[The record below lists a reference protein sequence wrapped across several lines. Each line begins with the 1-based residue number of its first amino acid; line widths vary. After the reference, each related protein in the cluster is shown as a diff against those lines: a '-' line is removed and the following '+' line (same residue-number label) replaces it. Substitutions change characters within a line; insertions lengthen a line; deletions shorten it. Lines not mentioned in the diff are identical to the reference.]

1 MLISWELLELGYEK
15 FPHNTTDKEKI
26 EIERDPSSFGVVRG
40 YRFYY

>member
-1 MLISWELLELGYEK
+1 MYLSICILETFRSVK
-15 FPHNTTDKEKI
+15 IDKEQI